1 MIQNDEEFRMT
12 QSRIASL
19 QNILLSLRTTEK
31 PSNYALMSKGWRLY
45 NKTQSPKGYLMEID
59 KMPAEIV
66 EYLSRIPTLSEASI
80 GKPDALSK

>member
-1 MIQNDEEFRMT
+1 MIQNDEEFRVT

-31 PSNYALMSKGWRLY
+31 PSNYALMSKG
-45 NKTQSPKGYLMEID
+45 YLMEID
-59 KMPAEIV
+59 KMQAEIV
-66 EYLSRIPTLSEASI
+66 EYLSRIPTLPEVSV